1 MIDDSSREKY
11 LNDPYHCVYCESSKI
26 GVKDISY
33 TGYDSVSQTIEC
45 QECKKAWN
53 EIYTLVYIEEIDEPI
68 DPQ

>member
-33 TGYDSVSQTIEC
+33 TGYDCVSQTIVC
-45 QECKKAWN
+45 QECEKAWD
-53 EIYTLVYIEEIDEPI
+53 EVYRLVDIEEPI